1 MSVMQMSLEEIRV
14 AGLRAV
20 SRDLGAVGL
29 VRFLQQFETGHG
41 DYSVERHEW
50 LCTDTVHGVAER
62 IRQMRAGQGGAA
74 NQQRLGEGAR

>member
-1 MSVMQMSLEEIRV
+1 MSAEMILQEIQV

-41 DYSVERHEW
+41 DYSTERHEW
-50 LCTDTVHGVAER
+50 LGGDTVGSVVDR
-62 IRQMRAGQGGAA
+62 IRERRAAD
-74 NQQRLGEGAR
+74 EG